1 MDTADMKAAQ
11 KARRRKQ
18 ESSIEGALALFHLTN
33 RAEGKSRD
41 TLEWY
46 ELTVGRFIKWM
57 ESTESFV
64 PMGEVTDDHLRGHV
78 IYLGERKTRRGHPL
92 AKSSINTYVRG
103 LRAFFRWA
111 AEEGFTD
118 ENIAKRV
125 KPPRV
130 VSKLIEILGED
141 EAELLIAHVSS
152 SPRNYAIVLLFLDT
166 GLRVSELAGLEI
178 ANVNFGVGY
187 VKVMGKGSKE
197 RIVPFGHET
206 HQALYKYMTYHRPP
220 VSGVRSFF
228 VSEQGQGLRK
238 QGVISIFKALKRTTG
253 IHRLHAHLLRHTYA
267 TNFLMAGG
275 SSLLLKQNLGHAAMS
290 MVDHY
295 VHLASQRAVE
305 VSREFSP
312 IDRMK
317 RKR

>member
-1 MDTADMKAAQ
+1 MDTADMKAAEE
-11 KARRRKQ
+11 ARKRKHA
-18 ESSIEGALALFHLTN
+18 SSIEGALALFQLTN

-41 TLEWY
+41 TLAWY
-46 ELTVGRFIKWM
+46 ELTVGCFIKWM
-57 ESTESFV
+57 ESMESLV
-64 PMGEVTDDHLRGHV
+64 PMGEVTEDHLRGHV
-78 IYLGERKTRRGHPL
+78 IYLGERKTRRGHRL

-111 AEEGFTD
+111 AGEGFTD
-118 ENIAKRV
+118 ENIGERV
-125 KPPRV
+125 RPPKV
-130 VSKLIEILGED
+130 PSKIIEILED
-141 EAELLIAHVSS
+141 DEIELLMAYVSS

-166 GLRVSELAGLEI
+166 GLRISELAGIEI
-178 ANVNFGVGY
+178 ADVNFGVGY

-206 HQALYKYMTYHRPP
+206 HQALYKYMTFHRPP

-228 VSEQGQGLRK
+228 VGERGQGLRK
-238 QGVISIFKALKRTTG
+238 QGVISIFKALKLRTG
-253 IHRLHAHLLRHTYA
+253 IQRLHAHLLRHTYA
-267 TNFLMAGG
+267 TNFLLAGG
-275 SSLLLKQNLGHAAMS
+275 SSLLLKQNLGHTTMS

-295 VHLASQRAVE
+295 VHLASLRAVE

-312 IDRMK
+312 IDRMR